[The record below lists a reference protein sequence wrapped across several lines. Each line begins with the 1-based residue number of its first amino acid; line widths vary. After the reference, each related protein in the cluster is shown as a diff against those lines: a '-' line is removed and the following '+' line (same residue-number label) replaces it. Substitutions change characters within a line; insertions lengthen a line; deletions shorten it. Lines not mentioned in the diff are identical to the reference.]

1 MKVDFENIEVYTDL
15 DKKNKVTANV
25 RKEFANVVYQN
36 GQGIAFHALA
46 LKLWNGEKEYS
57 DEDYELIMK
66 VAEKF
71 YAPCFIDALR
81 DCKPEETQI

>member
-46 LKLWNGEKEYS
+46 LKIWNGEKEYS
-57 DEDYELIMK
+57 DKEYELIMK
-66 VAEKF
+66 IAEA
-71 YAPCFIDALR
+71 YYSPCFIDALR
-81 DCKPEETQI
+81 AYKP

>member
-1 MKVDFENIEVYTDL
+1 MIKIDFENVEVYTDL
-15 DKKNKVTANV
+15 DKKNKVTASV

-46 LKLWNGEKEYS
+46 LKIWNGVKEYS
-57 DEDYELIMK
+57 DEEYDLIMK
-66 VAEKF
+66 VAEVF

-81 DCKPEETQI
+81 ACKR